1 MLTIQ
6 LGFTACVCVYLVI
19 AETLLIETL
28 RYLRCEH
35 EQESVNEPLTDHS
48 AHFLGWPTPSRV
60 SKILCWIAMMMGGAG
75 ERGVVVKNLQKC
87 QINMF

>member
-6 LGFTACVCVYLVI
+6 LGFTACVCVYLGI

-48 AHFLGWPTPSRV
+48 AHFLG
-60 SKILCWIAMMMGGAG
+60 
-75 ERGVVVKNLQKC
+75 
-87 QINMF
+87 